1 MERKLD
7 QIKIQTNA
15 CWLFC
20 GRLLARATIIINDD
34 DNECPTAQT
43 DGLKTIMF
51 NPKFIKGLSDS
62 DLILLM
68 CHEMMHII
76 LRATYGFESPDNK
89 QVWNYAEDIVIN
101 SILQEHFFDNGSAG
115 LFKPKDATIQN
126 KGVWPIHDKVT
137 LHTSMN
143 SSITITDIK
152 SKSVRDIYWEILRQ
166 LPNNS
171 EPNEKTIDDHGKLVF
186 GGGSSGDGK
195 GNDGKD
201 DGSDGGGGQM
211 SQQDIEKIR
220 KEWQQKIAQE
230 ATAESKR
237 NKGTLPG
244 FLGSLITEIKEAKI
258 PWRERLRN
266 AMMASIITDTSY
278 TVWNKRNCTLGMPM
292 PGYVK
297 EGLDAI
303 VHLDTSGSTAGDLA
317 DFLSEIKSIAS
328 IVPNSHVTVIQCD
341 SSIQSVD
348 DISADFDKF
357 EAKGFGGTS
366 HSPVVD
372 YINDMEEKPKVF
384 VSFTDGWSDIESC
397 YQRLPNG
404 ITRII
409 CVPKSE
415 YQMQDRLS
423 QYGDVLVID

>member
-1 MERKLD
+1 
-7 QIKIQTNA
+7 
-15 CWLFC
+15 
-20 GRLLARATIIINDD
+20 
-34 DNECPTAQT
+34 
-43 DGLKTIMF
+43 
-51 NPKFIKGLSDS
+51 
-62 DLILLM
+62 
-68 CHEMMHII
+68 
-76 LRATYGFESPDNK
+76 
-89 QVWNYAEDIVIN
+89 
-101 SILQEHFFDNGSAG
+101 
-115 LFKPKDATIQN
+115 
-126 KGVWPIHDKVT
+126 
-137 LHTSMN
+137 
-143 SSITITDIK
+143 
-152 SKSVRDIYWEILRQ
+152 
-166 LPNNS
+166 
-171 EPNEKTIDDHGKLVF
+171 
-186 GGGSSGDGK
+186 
-195 GNDGKD
+195 
-201 DGSDGGGGQM
+201 
-211 SQQDIEKIR
+211 
-220 KEWQQKIAQE
+220 
-230 ATAESKR
+230 
-237 NKGTLPG
+237 
-244 FLGSLITEIKEAKI
+244 
-258 PWRERLRN
+258 
-266 AMMASIITDTSY
+266 
-278 TVWNKRNCTLGMPM
+278 M